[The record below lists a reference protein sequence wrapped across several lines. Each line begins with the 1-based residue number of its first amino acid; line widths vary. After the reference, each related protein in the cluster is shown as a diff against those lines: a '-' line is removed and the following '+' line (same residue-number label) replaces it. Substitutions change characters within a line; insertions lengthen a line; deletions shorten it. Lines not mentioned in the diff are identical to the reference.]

1 MAHSSYF
8 FNKNVKY
15 IRGLKGISQQTLAD
29 KLNVDRSTIS
39 KWKMNEI
46 TANVDN
52 ALEASRALNV
62 PVEYLIGQDLTH
74 MTLEEIESLNDNV
87 NKMYKDLNKR
97 EQSIAKDIINVVH
110 KHQNDLDDIK

>member
-1 MAHSSYF
+1 
-8 FNKNVKY
+8 
-15 IRGLKGISQQTLAD
+15 
-29 KLNVDRSTIS
+29 
-39 KWKMNEI
+39 MNEI

-97 EQSIAKDIINVVH
+97 EQSIAKDIINVIH